1 MSFISSSLSGIQ
13 AAVAD
18 GLGISLL
25 PARAVT
31 ADHVVLT
38 PKSGLPAI
46 ETMDIALLHR
56 PTADAVVKE
65 LARALA
71 RMLGPQ
77 RR

>member
-1 MSFISSSLSGIQ
+1 M
-13 AAVAD
+13 AD

-25 PARAVT
+25 PLRSVT

-38 PKSGLPAI
+38 QKSGLPSV

-56 PTADAVVKE
+56 PTADTVVKE
-65 LARALA
+65 LARAMA
-71 RMLGPQ
+71 RMIGKP